1 MVDWQEVDDPA
12 GTRSRVVEMRQYR
25 CTVKDPHDVSCD
37 EAKQT
42 DANGLPAFADDGT
55 DLTVIRWMLAMLPEE
70 RLRWLQ
76 SHMQAVA
83 TLGRDQPS
91 A

>member
-1 MVDWQEVDDPA
+1 MGGSEQNLRDDPYDD
-12 GTRSRVVEMRQYR
+12 T
-25 CTVKDPHDVSCD
+25 KP
-37 EAKQT
+37 T
-42 DANGLPAFADDGT
+42 DADGLPAFADDGT

-76 SHMQAVA
+76 CHMQAVT
-83 TLGRDQPS
+83 TLRRDQFS